1 MEPVRKI
8 TGRAVPLDRADVDTD
23 QIIPASWLKRIER
36 TGFGEG
42 LFSAWR
48 ADPGFV
54 LNRSEYDGARVLV
67 AGPNFGSGS
76 SREHA
81 AWALQD
87 YGFAA
92 VISSRF
98 ADIFRGN
105 SLKIGLLPVELP
117 AETVDKLMAAVAAD
131 PTIEVTVDLESGTV
145 SAPAA
150 GVEAGFEIDDFTRYR
165 LMNGLDDI
173 GLTLQHDEAIAA
185 FEAGRPGYLPSVGS
199 APAGLTVTERYSRA
213 SVQSTGNPDGERQRR
228 VPGNAVAGNRAQ
240 AGTPSQRWNRF
251 VLGQICR
258 RIDRRRH
265 VCPAVSASPRSPP

>member
-1 MEPVRKI
+1 MDPVTEV

-23 QIIPASWLKRIER
+23 QIIPAAWLKRIER

-54 LNRSEYDGARVLV
+54 LNRAEYGGARVLV

-92 VISSRF
+92 VISPRF

-117 AETVDKLMAAVAAD
+117 AETVERLMAAVAAD
-131 PTIEVTVDLESGTV
+131 PAVEITVDLETRTV

-150 GVEAGFEIDDFTRYR
+150 GVEASFELDDFTRFR

-173 GLTLQHDEAIAA
+173 GLTLQHEDGITA
-185 FEAGRPGYLPSVGS
+185 FEARRPGYLPSVGS
-199 APAGLTVTERYSRA
+199 APAGLALSE
-213 SVQSTGNPDGERQRR
+213 G
-228 VPGNAVAGNRAQ
+228 
-240 AGTPSQRWNRF
+240 
-251 VLGQICR
+251 
-258 RIDRRRH
+258 
-265 VCPAVSASPRSPP
+265 

>member
-1 MEPVRKI
+1 MDPVI
-8 TGRAVPLDRADVDTD
+8 QVTGRAVPLDRADVDTD

-48 ADPGFV
+48 ADPAFV
-54 LNRSEYDGARVLV
+54 LNRPEYSGARVLV

-92 VISSRF
+92 VISPRF

-117 AETVDKLMAAVAAD
+117 AETVERLMAAVSAD
-131 PTIEVTVDLESGTV
+131 PTVEITVDLETRTV

-150 GVEAGFEIDDFTRYR
+150 GVEAGFELDDFTRYR

-173 GLTLQHDEAIAA
+173 GLTLRHEDGIAA
-185 FEAGRPGYLPSVGS
+185 FEARRPGYLPSVGS
-199 APAGLTVTERYSRA
+199 APAGLSL
-213 SVQSTGNPDGERQRR
+213 GE
-228 VPGNAVAGNRAQ
+228 G
-240 AGTPSQRWNRF
+240 
-251 VLGQICR
+251 
-258 RIDRRRH
+258 
-265 VCPAVSASPRSPP
+265 

>member
-1 MEPVRKI
+1 MEPVRQVN
-8 TGRAVPLDRADVDTD
+8 GRAVPLDRADVDTD

-54 LNRSEYDGARVLV
+54 LNQAEYAGARILV

-92 VISSRF
+92 VIAPRF

-117 AETVDKLMAAVAAD
+117 AETVERLMAAVTAD
-131 PTIEVTVDLESGTV
+131 PTVEITVDLETRTV

-150 GVEAGFEIDDFTRYR
+150 GVEATFEIDDFTRDR

-173 GLTLQHDEAIAA
+173 GLTLRHEDGIAA
-185 FEAGRPGYLPSVGS
+185 FEARRAGYLPSVGS
-199 APAGLTVTERYSRA
+199 APAGPWPVPSERR
-213 SVQSTGNPDGERQRR
+213 
-228 VPGNAVAGNRAQ
+228 
-240 AGTPSQRWNRF
+240 
-251 VLGQICR
+251 
-258 RIDRRRH
+258 
-265 VCPAVSASPRSPP
+265 

>member
-1 MEPVRKI
+1 MEPVRQV
-8 TGRAVPLDRADVDTD
+8 TGTAVPLDRADVDTD

-48 ADPGFV
+48 NDPGFV
-54 LNRSEYDGARVLV
+54 LNQPAYNGARVLV

-92 VISSRF
+92 VISPRF

-117 AETVDKLMAAVAAD
+117 AETVETLMTAVAAD
-131 PTIEVTVDLESGTV
+131 PSIEITIDLESRTV
-145 SAPAA
+145 SVPAA
-150 GVEAGFEIDDFTRYR
+150 RVEASFEIDDFTRYR

-173 GLTLQHDEAIAA
+173 GLTLQHEPDITA
-185 FEAGRPGYLPSVGS
+185 FESGRPGYLPSVGS
-199 APAGLTVTERYSRA
+199 APAGLTVTER
-213 SVQSTGNPDGERQRR
+213 
-228 VPGNAVAGNRAQ
+228 
-240 AGTPSQRWNRF
+240 
-251 VLGQICR
+251 
-258 RIDRRRH
+258 
-265 VCPAVSASPRSPP
+265 

>member
-1 MEPVRKI
+1 MEPVTQV

-48 ADPGFV
+48 SDPGFV
-54 LNRSEYDGARVLV
+54 LNRAEYEGARVLV

-92 VISSRF
+92 VIAPRF

-117 AETVDKLMAAVAAD
+117 AETVERLMAAVTAD
-131 PTIEVTVDLESGTV
+131 PTVEVTVDLDSRTV

-173 GLTLQHDEAIAA
+173 GLTLQHDERIAA
-185 FEAGRPGYLPSVGS
+185 FEARRPAYLPSVGK
-199 APAGLTVTERYSRA
+199 APAGLSVT
-213 SVQSTGNPDGERQRR
+213 
-228 VPGNAVAGNRAQ
+228 
-240 AGTPSQRWNRF
+240 
-251 VLGQICR
+251 
-258 RIDRRRH
+258 DR
-265 VCPAVSASPRSPP
+265 

>member
-1 MEPVRKI
+1 MEPVTKVQ
-8 TGRAVPLDRADVDTD
+8 GRAVPLPRADVDTD

-48 ADPGFV
+48 ADPDFV
-54 LNRSEYDGARVLV
+54 LNRSEYGGARILL

-92 VISSRF
+92 VISPRF

-117 AETVDKLMAAVAAD
+117 AETVETLIQAVSTD
-131 PTIEVTVDLESGTV
+131 PTLELTVDLETRMVTG
-145 SAPAA
+145 A
-150 GVEAGFEIDDFTRYR
+150 GVEAAFQIDDFTRWR

-173 GLTLQHDEAIAA
+173 GLTLRHEDHITV
-185 FEAGRPGYLPSVGS
+185 FEAKRPVFMPTVGRGIP
-199 APAGLTVTERYSRA
+199 
-213 SVQSTGNPDGERQRR
+213 VQGR
-228 VPGNAVAGNRAQ
+228 
-240 AGTPSQRWNRF
+240 
-251 VLGQICR
+251 
-258 RIDRRRH
+258 
-265 VCPAVSASPRSPP
+265 

>member
-1 MEPVRKI
+1 MDPVTQV

-23 QIIPASWLKRIER
+23 QIIPAAWLKRIER

-48 ADPGFV
+48 ADPAFV
-54 LNRSEYDGARVLV
+54 LNQPQYEGARVLV

-92 VISSRF
+92 VISPRF

-117 AETVDKLMAAVAAD
+117 AETVEKLMAAVAAD
-131 PTIEVTVDLESGTV
+131 PAVEVTVDLETRTV

-150 GVEAGFEIDDFTRYR
+150 GVEVRFEIDDFTRYR

-173 GLTLQHDEAIAA
+173 GLTLQHDDVITA
-185 FEAGRPGYLPSVGS
+185 FEARRPGYLPSVGS
-199 APAGLTVTERYSRA
+199 APAGLSLT
-213 SVQSTGNPDGERQRR
+213 DG
-228 VPGNAVAGNRAQ
+228 
-240 AGTPSQRWNRF
+240 
-251 VLGQICR
+251 
-258 RIDRRRH
+258 
-265 VCPAVSASPRSPP
+265 

>member
-1 MEPVRKI
+1 MDPVTTV

-54 LNRSEYDGARVLV
+54 LNQPQYAGAKVLV

-92 VISSRF
+92 VISPRF

-105 SLKIGLLPVELP
+105 SQKIGLLPVELP
-117 AETVDKLMAAVAAD
+117 AETVERLMAAVSAD
-131 PTIEVTVDLESGTV
+131 PTVEVTVDLETRTV

-173 GLTLQHDEAIAA
+173 GLTLQHEGEITA
-185 FEAGRPGYLPSVGS
+185 FESRRPGYLPSVGS
-199 APAGLTVTERYSRA
+199 APAGLSL
-213 SVQSTGNPDGERQRR
+213 
-228 VPGNAVAGNRAQ
+228 
-240 AGTPSQRWNRF
+240 SQ
-251 VLGQICR
+251 G
-258 RIDRRRH
+258 
-265 VCPAVSASPRSPP
+265 

>member
-1 MEPVRKI
+1 MEPVRKV

-48 ADPGFV
+48 ADPDFV

-150 GVEAGFEIDDFTRYR
+150 GVEAAFDIDDFTRYR
-165 LMNGLDDI
+165 LLNGLDDI

-185 FEAGRPGYLPSVGS
+185 FEADRPGYLPSVGS
-199 APAGLTVTERYSRA
+199 APAGLTVTER
-213 SVQSTGNPDGERQRR
+213 
-228 VPGNAVAGNRAQ
+228 
-240 AGTPSQRWNRF
+240 
-251 VLGQICR
+251 
-258 RIDRRRH
+258 
-265 VCPAVSASPRSPP
+265 

>member
-1 MEPVRKI
+1 MDAVTVV

-54 LNRSEYDGARVLV
+54 LNQPQYEGARVLV

-92 VISSRF
+92 VISPRF

-117 AETVDKLMAAVAAD
+117 AETVE
-131 PTIEVTVDLESGTV
+131 ITVDLETRTV

-150 GVEAGFEIDDFTRYR
+150 GVEASFEIDDFTRYR

-173 GLTLQHDEAIAA
+173 GLTLQHSDGIAA

-199 APAGLTVTERYSRA
+199 APAGLALS
-213 SVQSTGNPDGERQRR
+213 DG
-228 VPGNAVAGNRAQ
+228 
-240 AGTPSQRWNRF
+240 
-251 VLGQICR
+251 
-258 RIDRRRH
+258 
-265 VCPAVSASPRSPP
+265 

>member
-1 MEPVRKI
+1 VDPVTQV

-54 LNRSEYDGARVLV
+54 LNRAEYAGARVLL

-92 VISSRF
+92 VIAPRF

-117 AETVDKLMAAVAAD
+117 AETVEKLMAAVEAD
-131 PTIEVTVDLESGTV
+131 PTVEVTVDLETRTV

-150 GVEAGFEIDDFTRYR
+150 GVDATFEIDDFTRYR

-173 GLTLQHDEAIAA
+173 GLTLQHEDGIAA
-185 FEAGRPGYLPSVGS
+185 FESRRPGYLPSVGS
-199 APAGLTVTERYSRA
+199 APAGLSL
-213 SVQSTGNPDGERQRR
+213 SDS
-228 VPGNAVAGNRAQ
+228 
-240 AGTPSQRWNRF
+240 
-251 VLGQICR
+251 
-258 RIDRRRH
+258 
-265 VCPAVSASPRSPP
+265 

>member
-1 MEPVRKI
+1 MEPVRQV

-48 ADPGFV
+48 ADPAFV
-54 LNRSEYDGARVLV
+54 LNQPEYAGARVLI

-92 VISSRF
+92 VIAPRF

-117 AETVDKLMAAVAAD
+117 AETVGKLMAAVSAD
-131 PTIEVTVDLESGTV
+131 PSVEVTVDLESRTV

-150 GVEAGFEIDDFTRYR
+150 GVEASFEIDDFTRYR
-165 LMNGLDDI
+165 LLNGLDDI
-173 GLTLQHDEAIAA
+173 GLTLQHESEIAA
-185 FEAGRPGYLPSVGS
+185 FERGRPAWLPTVGR
-199 APAGLTVTERYSRA
+199 GL
-213 SVQSTGNPDGERQRR
+213 
-228 VPGNAVAGNRAQ
+228 AVEGR
-240 AGTPSQRWNRF
+240 
-251 VLGQICR
+251 
-258 RIDRRRH
+258 
-265 VCPAVSASPRSPP
+265 

>member
-1 MEPVRKI
+1 VDPVTQV

-54 LNRSEYDGARVLV
+54 LNRAEYAGARVLV

-92 VISSRF
+92 VISPRF

-117 AETVDKLMAAVAAD
+117 AGTVEQLMAAVEAD
-131 PTIEVTVDLESGTV
+131 PTVEVTVDLDTRTV

-150 GVEAGFEIDDFTRYR
+150 GVEARFEIDDFTRYR

-173 GLTLQHDEAIAA
+173 GLTLQHEDGIAA
-185 FEAGRPGYLPSVGS
+185 FESRRPGYLPSVGS
-199 APAGLTVTERYSRA
+199 APRGLSLTDS
-213 SVQSTGNPDGERQRR
+213 
-228 VPGNAVAGNRAQ
+228 
-240 AGTPSQRWNRF
+240 
-251 VLGQICR
+251 
-258 RIDRRRH
+258 
-265 VCPAVSASPRSPP
+265 

>member
-1 MEPVRKI
+1 MDAVTKV

-54 LNRSEYDGARVLV
+54 LNRPEYAGARVLV

-92 VISSRF
+92 VISPRF

-117 AETVDKLMAAVAAD
+117 VETVEQLMAAVDAD
-131 PTIEVTVDLESGTV
+131 PTVEVTVDLESRTV

-150 GVEAGFEIDDFTRYR
+150 GVEARFEIDDFTRYR

-173 GLTLQHDEAIAA
+173 ALTLQHADGIAA
-185 FEAGRPGYLPSVGS
+185 FEARRPRYLPSVGS
-199 APAGLTVTERYSRA
+199 APAGLSLT
-213 SVQSTGNPDGERQRR
+213 DG
-228 VPGNAVAGNRAQ
+228 
-240 AGTPSQRWNRF
+240 
-251 VLGQICR
+251 
-258 RIDRRRH
+258 
-265 VCPAVSASPRSPP
+265 

>member
-1 MEPVRKI
+1 MEPVRQV

-54 LNRSEYDGARVLV
+54 LNQTEYGGARVLV

-92 VISSRF
+92 VISPRF

-105 SLKIGLLPVELP
+105 SLKIGLLPIELP
-117 AETVDKLMAAVAAD
+117 GETVERLMAAVTAD
-131 PTIEVTVDLESGTV
+131 PTVEITIDLETRTV

-150 GVEAGFEIDDFTRYR
+150 GVEGTFEIDDFTRYR

-173 GLTLQHDEAIAA
+173 GLTLQHDDQIAA
-185 FEAGRPGYLPSVGS
+185 YEARRPGYLPSVGS
-199 APAGLTVTERYSRA
+199 APAGLSVSER
-213 SVQSTGNPDGERQRR
+213 
-228 VPGNAVAGNRAQ
+228 
-240 AGTPSQRWNRF
+240 
-251 VLGQICR
+251 
-258 RIDRRRH
+258 
-265 VCPAVSASPRSPP
+265 

>member
-1 MEPVRKI
+1 MDAVTKV

-54 LNRSEYDGARVLV
+54 LNRPEYAGARVLV

-92 VISSRF
+92 VISPRF

-117 AETVDKLMAAVAAD
+117 VETVEQLMAAVDAD
-131 PTIEVTVDLESGTV
+131 PTVEVTVDLESRTV

-150 GVEAGFEIDDFTRYR
+150 GVEARFEIDDFTRYR

-173 GLTLQHDEAIAA
+173 GLTLQHADGIAA
-185 FEAGRPGYLPSVGS
+185 FEARRPGYLPSVGS
-199 APAGLTVTERYSRA
+199 APAGLSL
-213 SVQSTGNPDGERQRR
+213 TGG
-228 VPGNAVAGNRAQ
+228 
-240 AGTPSQRWNRF
+240 
-251 VLGQICR
+251 
-258 RIDRRRH
+258 
-265 VCPAVSASPRSPP
+265 

>member
-1 MEPVRKI
+1 MEPVRQV

-54 LNRSEYDGARVLV
+54 LNRPEYDGARVLV

-92 VISSRF
+92 VISPRF

-117 AETVDKLMAAVAAD
+117 AETVETLMAAVAAD
-131 PTIEVTVDLESGTV
+131 PTVEVTVDLESRTV

-150 GVEAGFEIDDFTRYR
+150 GVEADFEIDDFTRYR
-165 LMNGLDDI
+165 LMNGLDEI
-173 GLTLQHDEAIAA
+173 GLTLQHSDNIAA
-185 FEAGRPGYLPSVGS
+185 FEARRPGYLPSVGS
-199 APAGLTVTERYSRA
+199 APAGLSVTER
-213 SVQSTGNPDGERQRR
+213 
-228 VPGNAVAGNRAQ
+228 
-240 AGTPSQRWNRF
+240 
-251 VLGQICR
+251 
-258 RIDRRRH
+258 
-265 VCPAVSASPRSPP
+265 

>member
-1 MEPVRKI
+1 MDPVLKI
-8 TGRAVPLDRADVDTD
+8 TGTAVPLDRADVDTD

-48 ADPGFV
+48 ADPDFV
-54 LNRSEYDGARVLV
+54 LNKTEYAGAKILI

-92 VISSRF
+92 VISPRF
-98 ADIFRGN
+98 ADIFRAN
-105 SLKIGLLPVELP
+105 SLKIGLLPVLLP
-117 AETVDKLMAAVAAD
+117 ADTVDRLMSAVTAD
-131 PTIEVTVDLESGTV
+131 PTLEITVDLDTRTV

-150 GVEAGFEIDDFTRYR
+150 GVEASFEIDDFTRYR

-173 GLTLQHDEAIAA
+173 GLTLQHDDAITA
-185 FEAGRPGYLPSVGS
+185 FEAGRPAYLPSVGT
-199 APAGLTVTERYSRA
+199 APAGLSVTER
-213 SVQSTGNPDGERQRR
+213 
-228 VPGNAVAGNRAQ
+228 
-240 AGTPSQRWNRF
+240 
-251 VLGQICR
+251 
-258 RIDRRRH
+258 
-265 VCPAVSASPRSPP
+265 